1 MGFLTGW
8 FAMDFSMRWRR
19 VCWLFLGTGLLAL
32 GWGAWWIRA
41 ERRFQTGLEDARARI
56 ASGQLETARL
66 WLAEQSARRPKH
78 AEAAYLLG
86 ICEEAAGRPE
96 AALSAWARVPLSSR
110 WGSNAAV
117 ARARLLIHG
126 LGRFADA
133 EAVLTAAW
141 AGLGPRG
148 AELRSLS
155 TQLFYWEGRLDEI
168 RRLRQEAW
176 NTSSDQAGD
185 LRSLWLI
192 DSSVLMM
199 DQVRATVEQAARK
212 APDDDRVWLAR
223 ANLALLSGQ
232 FPEAAR
238 WLDSCRNRRPEDPVV
253 WRAWLRWARAAD
265 SIEEARRALAHLPAE
280 RFSLA
285 EMLAL
290 RAWFANR
297 EGHADQERTALEQLI
312 DHAPGDTQALER
324 LAVLAAES
332 GQSWRARE
340 LHRRQADIHRARE
353 RYLRLLEPGKT
364 ITQFTELASLAEEL
378 GRGFE
383 ARGWWFLAARSQPG
397 PVATSAVE
405 RLGLPRPDPH
415 LPAGKTL
422 AFHLGDVAGWP
433 VNKPASSAGGPAPA
447 PHPSRRAAEVAT
459 VVSAPEFRDDAAS
472 AGLRFVFDNG
482 RSSLRQLPE
491 TMAGGVGL
499 LDYDN
504 DGWLDVFVVQG
515 GPFPPQPIQPPN
527 GDRLFHNRGDGTFE
541 DATERSG
548 LARMAGGY
556 GHGVAVGDVDN
567 DGRPDLFLSRWRS
580 YALYR
585 NRGDG
590 TFEEIT
596 DRAGLGGDRDW
607 PTSAAF
613 ADLDNDGDLD
623 LYVCHYLVWDAEHPT
638 LCERPTKSGVAIDP
652 DRRYDY
658 CMPNPFPA
666 RPDHLFRNDGGRFVD
681 VTAQAGIVDRDGRGL
696 GVVAADLDEDGWID
710 LFVANDS
717 TANYLW
723 HNRGGMKFE
732 EAGVASGVACNAQG
746 AFQSGMGTAVGDLD
760 GDGLPDLTVT
770 NFYGESTTFF
780 QNLGQGL
787 FADRT
792 TAIGLAGPSR
802 YLLGFGIV
810 LLDANNDGQLDLVQT
825 NGHVDDHRPDFPLE
839 MPGLLLIGGDQG
851 RLVDATPRA
860 GPVWTVPRLG
870 RALAAGDLDNDGRL
884 DLVSVPQNTPLVFF
898 HNQTASAGG
907 HAVSFLL
914 EGTKSNRDG
923 VGTVVTV
930 TAGGRRRRAW
940 RYGGGSYQSASDSRL
955 HFGLGQDRIDGVEVR
970 WPSGRVARFAHLEV
984 DRCYR
989 LKEGDPMPT
998 PLRSPRRR

>member
-1 MGFLTGW
+1 MPRSLT
-8 FAMDFSMRWRR
+8 
-19 VCWLFLGTGLLAL
+19 CWG
-32 GWGAWWIRA
+32 
-41 ERRFQTGLEDARARI
+41 
-56 ASGQLETARL
+56 
-66 WLAEQSARRPKH
+66 SAKRPRDGPS
-78 AEAAYLLG
+78 L
-86 ICEEAAGRPE
+86 R
-96 AALSAWARVPLSSR
+96 LSAWAHVPLGSR
-110 WGSNAAV
+110 WGSNAAE

-126 LGRFADA
+126 QGRFADA
-133 EAVLTAAW
+133 EAFLTVAL

-148 AELRSLS
+148 AELRSLY

-176 NTSSDQAGD
+176 NTSSDKAGD
-185 LRSLWLI
+185 LRALWLI
-192 DSSVLMM
+192 DSSVLTMEP
-199 DQVRATVEQAARK
+199 VRATVEQAART

-223 ANLALLSGQ
+223 ANLALLSGP
-232 FPEAAR
+232 FSEAAR
-238 WLDSCRNRRPEDPVV
+238 WLDSCRERRPEDPAV
-253 WRAWLRWARAAD
+253 WRTWLRWARAAD
-265 SIEEARRALAHLPAE
+265 SIDEARRALAHLPAE
-280 RFSLA
+280 RFSLV
-285 EMLAL
+285 EVLAL
-290 RAWFANR
+290 RAWFAGR

-312 DHAPGDTQALER
+312 DHAPGDTHALER

-332 GQSWRARE
+332 GQSPRARD
-340 LHRRQADIHRARE
+340 LHRRKADLHRAKE
-353 RYLRLLEPGKT
+353 RYLRLLAPGKT
-364 ITQFTELASLAEEL
+364 ITQYAELAGLAEKL

-383 ARGWWFLAARSQPG
+383 ARGWWWLAARHQPS

-422 AFHLGDVAGWP
+422 AFHVGEVAGRP
-433 VNKPASSAGGPAPA
+433 VERAP
-447 PHPSRRAAEVAT
+447 EVAT

-472 AGLRFVFDNG
+472 AGLGFVFDNG

-504 DGWLDVFVVQG
+504 DGWLDVYVVQG
-515 GPFPPQPIQPPN
+515 GPFPPRPLPPPN

-548 LARMAGGY
+548 IARMAGGY

-638 LCERPTKSGVAIDP
+638 LCERPTQSGEAIDP

-666 RPDHLFRNDGGRFVD
+666 RSDHLFRNDGGRFVD
-681 VTAQAGIVDRDGRGL
+681 VTARAGIVDRDGRGL
-696 GVVAADLDEDGWID
+696 GVVAADLDEDGRVD

-717 TANYLW
+717 TANDLW
-723 HNRGGMKFE
+723 HNLGGMKFE
-732 EAGVASGVACNAQG
+732 EAGISSGVACNAQG

-780 QNLGQGL
+780 QNLGKGF

-792 TAIGLAGPSR
+792 AAIGLSAPSR
-802 YLLGFGIV
+802 YVLGFGIV
-810 LLDANNDGQLDLVQT
+810 LVDANNDGRLDLAQT
-825 NGHVDDHRPDFPLE
+825 NGHVDDHRPAFPLD
-839 MPGLLLIGGDQG
+839 MPGLLLIGRDQG
-851 RLVDATPRA
+851 RLVDVTSKA
-860 GPVWTVPRLG
+860 GPVWAVPRLG

-898 HNQTASAGG
+898 HNQTVSSGG

-914 EGTKSNRDG
+914 EGTRSNRDG
-923 VGTVVTV
+923 VGAVVTV

-940 RYGGGSYQSASDSRL
+940 RFGGGSYQSASDSRL

-970 WPSGRVARFAHLEV
+970 WPSGRVDRFAHLDV

-989 LKEGDPMPT
+989 LKEGDAVAT
-998 PLRSPRRR
+998 PLRSLRRH